1 MDWCRGRIF
10 IKDLLAFPR
19 VWSELKEHPDV
30 AFIYNARN
38 RFINPPPPGVRDWS
52 IEFAVFVNGKV
63 PLGAKHTKIGRFGG
77 AKRTEI
83 GRQRK
88 EQRKGTRQSV
98 GSSLPKLGAPQA
110 MAASRF
116 EYRNL
121 LHTLT

>member
-10 IKDLLAFPR
+10 INDLLAFPR
-19 VWSELKEHPDV
+19 VWTELQRHPDV

-63 PLGAKHTKIGRFGG
+63 PGGKHI
-77 AKRTEI
+77 EI

-88 EQRKGTRQSV
+88 EQRKGTPSGIV
-98 GSSLPKLGAPQA
+98 LGILKSECDRAT
-110 MAASRF
+110 
-116 EYRNL
+116 
-121 LHTLT
+121 HLT